1 MIFSSRNWYKQQ
13 QYSQV
18 LSVCLPLVIAMSAT
32 TVMEFTDRVFLSNYS
47 IEAISAATP
56 AGISAYL
63 FMAFLGGIGGYCG
76 VFIAQYYGS
85 GQFERIG
92 SVVWQG
98 IYFCLAAGILLLIVS
113 HFLTVPLFRLVGH
126 TPEVRKLE
134 EIYFAI
140 LCQGA
145 VFHVAVQTLGSFFS
159 GRGITRPIMTVSIIA
174 TLINIPLDYVL
185 IFGIGIVP
193 EMGIRGAAIATV
205 ASTAISLL
213 ILVFLVFRKAH
224 DIRFHLFTHY
234 RFDPALFVRLLR
246 FGVPGSMQFSLDIL
260 AFTVFILLVGRI
272 GTVELAATNIVLSIN
287 AIAFMPSMGVSQ
299 GISVMVGR
307 SLGSGR
313 PERARQETWSAIH
326 LLLAYILLVDLLFI
340 FAPEI
345 TLALFIPDNGDA
357 ALYEPVVTTAIY
369 LLRIIACYL
378 FFDALYMIFSGVLR
392 GAGDTRFIMWSV
404 GLASVLCFLLPLFI
418 GLELYGRG
426 IYFSWGCVLFFI
438 ISLFL
443 VSSFRYRS
451 GKWSSMLVIER
462 DKKTTP
468 VDAAG

>member
-1 MIFSSRNWYKQQ
+1 MIFSSRNWHEQQ
-13 QYSQV
+13 QYQQV

-56 AGISAYL
+56 AGISAFL

-98 IYFCLAAGILLLIVS
+98 IYFCLAAGILLLLVS

-159 GRGITRPIMTVSIIA
+159 GRGITRPIMTVSIIG

-205 ASTAISLL
+205 ASTAISML
-213 ILVFLVFRKAH
+213 ILVFLVFRKTH

-234 RFDPALFVRLLR
+234 RFDPALFMRLLR

-260 AFTVFILLVGRI
+260 AFTIFILLVGRI
-272 GTVELAATNIVLSIN
+272 GTIELAATNIVLSIN

-313 PERARQETWSAIH
+313 PGRARQETWSAIH
-326 LLLAYILLVDLLFI
+326 LLLAYILLIDLLFI

-345 TLALFIPDNGDA
+345 TLALFIPDSGDA
-357 ALYEPVVTTAIY
+357 ALYEPVVTTATY

-404 GLASVLCFLLPLFI
+404 GLASLFCFLLPLFI
-418 GLELYGRG
+418 GIELYGRG

-438 ISLFL
+438 TSLFL

-462 DKKTTP
+462 DEKHKTG
-468 VDAAG
+468 DAAG

>member
-1 MIFSSRNWYKQQ
+1 MMFSTRNWYKKQ
-13 QYSQV
+13 QYRHV
-18 LSVCLPLVIAMSAT
+18 LTVCLPLVIGMSAT
-32 TVMEFTDRVFLSNYS
+32 TVMEFTDRVFLSNFS

-63 FMAFLGGIGGYCG
+63 FMAFLGGIGSYCG

-98 IYFCLAAGILLLIVS
+98 IYFCLGSAILLLIIS

-134 EIYFAI
+134 EVYFAI
-140 LCQGA
+140 LCRGA
-145 VFHVAVQTLGSFFS
+145 VFHVAVQTLGSFFT
-159 GRGITRPIMTVSIIA
+159 GRGITRPVMTVSIIG

-185 IFGIGIVP
+185 IFGIGMFP
-193 EMGIRGAAIATV
+193 EMGIKGAAIATV
-205 ASTAISLL
+205 VSTAISMM
-213 ILVFLVFRKAH
+213 ILVFLVFRKTHDVRFRLLAH
-224 DIRFHLFTHY
+224 WC
-234 RFDPALFVRLLR
+234 FDPALFLRLLR
-246 FGVPGSMQFSLDIL
+246 FGIPGSMQFSLDIL
-260 AFTVFILLVGRI
+260 AFTIFILLVGRI

-307 SLGSGR
+307 SLGSLL
-313 PERARQETWSAIH
+313 PERARRETWSAIH
-326 LLLAYILLVDLLFI
+326 LLLLYILAVDLLFI

-345 TLALFIPDNGDA
+345 TLALFIPDNRDA
-357 ALYEPVVTTAIY
+357 ALYEPVMATAVN

-404 GLASVLCFLLPLFI
+404 GLASLFCFLLPLFV
-418 GLELYGRG
+418 G
-426 IYFSWGCVLFFI
+426 IEIYKMGVYFSWGCVLFFI

-443 VSSFRYRS
+443 ISSFRYRS
-451 GKWSSMLVIER
+451 GKWGSMLVIER
-462 DKKTTP
+462 DKTLGTGP
-468 VDAAG
+468 GPE